1 MVQSQELRIG
11 AVARQAGV
19 SVDTVRYYERRGLLR
34 PAGRLP
40 SGYRLYTETA
50 VARIR
55 LARQLQGLGM
65 TLEEVGRH
73 PAART
78 TRAATAPPSAGGWR
92 RRATAWRPSRHGSRP
107 SRRSWTRCSPTASK
121 GRCDLLPNAVEDH
134 GSAAQTADP

>member
-19 SVDTVRYYERRGLLR
+19 SVDTVRYYERRGLLC

-40 SGYRLYTETA
+40 SGYRLYTDAA

-65 TLEEVGRH
+65 TLDEVAATLTAHDAGGDCASERWRLA
-73 PAART
+73 AARE
-78 TRAATAPPSAGGWR
+78 RVAAEQARLAAVAAELERVLTHCAEG
-92 RRATAWRPSRHGSRP
+92 H
-107 SRRSWTRCSPTASK
+107 
-121 GRCDLLPNAVEDH
+121 CDLGLRV
-134 GSAAQTADP
+134 

>member
-40 SGYRLYTETA
+40 SGYRLYSGSA

-55 LARQLQGLGM
+55 LARQLQALGM
-65 TLEEVGRH
+65 TLEEVAATLQAHDAGGDCASERWRLE
-73 PAART
+73 AARE
-78 TRAATAPPSAGGWR
+78 RVAAEIERLARVRIELDGALAR
-92 RRATAWRPSRHGSRP
+92 CEDGS
-107 SRRSWTRCSPTASK
+107 CE
-121 GRCDLLPNAVEDH
+121 LLLR
-134 GSAAQTADP
+134 T

>member
-11 AVARQAGV
+11 TVAREAGV

-40 SGYRLYTETA
+40 SGYRLYSETA

-65 TLEEVGRH
+65 TLEEVAATLQAHVAGGDCASERWRLE
-73 PAART
+73 AARD
-78 TRAATAPPSAGGWR
+78 RVAAEQARLAAVAAELDTVLAHCVEG
-92 RRATAWRPSRHGSRP
+92 
-107 SRRSWTRCSPTASK
+107 C
-121 GRCDLLPNAVEDH
+121 CDLL
-134 GSAAQTADP
+134 S

>member
-40 SGYRLYTETA
+40 SGYRRYTEAA

-55 LARQLQGLGM
+55 LARQLLPDH
-65 TLEEVGRH
+65 EEVERQAL
-73 PAART
+73 P
-78 TRAATAPPSAGGWR
+78 
-92 RRATAWRPSRHGSRP
+92 RPI
-107 SRRSWTRCSPTASK
+107 A
-121 GRCDLLPNAVEDH
+121 
-134 GSAAQTADP
+134 

>member
-11 AVARQAGV
+11 AVARLAGV

-40 SGYRLYTETA
+40 SGYRVYAEAA

-65 TLEEVGRH
+65 TLDEVAAILQAHDAGGDCASERWRLE
-73 PAART
+73 AARERVAVEMARLAGV
-78 TRAATAPPSAGGWR
+78 RAELDAVLA
-92 RRATAWRPSRHGSRP
+92 H
-107 SRRSWTRCSPTASK
+107 CVD
-121 GRCDLLPNAVEDH
+121 GRCDLLP
-134 GSAAQTADP
+134 GAAGQHRSRAATADP

>member
-40 SGYRLYTETA
+40 SGYRLYSETA

-65 TLEEVGRH
+65 TLEEVAATLQAHDAGGDCASERWRLE
-73 PAART
+73 AARE
-78 TRAATAPPSAGGWR
+78 RVVAEQARLAATAAELDTVLAHCAEG
-92 RRATAWRPSRHGSRP
+92 H
-107 SRRSWTRCSPTASK
+107 
-121 GRCDLLPNAVEDH
+121 CDLLVRA
-134 GSAAQTADP
+134 

>member
-19 SVDTVRYYERRGLLR
+19 SIDTVRYYERRGLVR

-40 SGYRLYTETA
+40 SGYRLYSDAA

-65 TLEEVGRH
+65 TLEGVAELLHAHDAGGDCASECWRLE
-73 PAART
+73 AARE
-78 TRAATAPPSAGGWR
+78 RVAAEQARLAAVAAELDTVLTHCAD
-92 RRATAWRPSRHGSRP
+92 
-107 SRRSWTRCSPTASK
+107 
-121 GRCDLLPNAVEDH
+121 GRCDLLVR
-134 GSAAQTADP
+134 T

>member
-11 AVARQAGV
+11 AVARLTGV

-40 SGYRLYTETA
+40 SGYRLYTDAA

-65 TLEEVGRH
+65 TLDEVAELLQAHDTGGDCASECRRLE
-73 PAART
+73 AARG
-78 TRAATAPPSAGGWR
+78 RVAAEQARLA
-92 RRATAWRPSRHGSRP
+92 AVAAELDAVLAH
-107 SRRSWTRCSPTASK
+107 CAA
-121 GRCDLLPNAVEDH
+121 GRCDLLPYAVEDH
-134 GSAAQTADP
+134 RSAAETADP